1 MPLGP
6 FIPFLWRYIIFT
18 HLQSPPRAL
27 MILDQ
32 RKEIYIRCPH
42 LATHRVFKRMVDILD
57 QADHVDKY
65 LRKEGDQDDTGDE
78 VLKPGDE

>member
-1 MPLGP
+1 
-6 FIPFLWRYIIFT
+6 
-18 HLQSPPRAL
+18 

-42 LATHRVFKRMVDILD
+42 TSIDWIFKRVVDVLD
-57 QADHVDKY
+57 QADHIDKY

-78 VLKPGDE
+78 VFKPGDE